1 MSDQP
6 SRLQYLLQQYA
17 ENNCSPAELL
27 ELMEAL
33 NENGNDEELKNS
45 LFTIWQDIKPDESL
59 ANIDKEQI
67 FSNIMKSAFVEK
79 LPHKNYNTLNW
90 VAAAVVL
97 FFIGFAIYFLKPEN
111 KIQATV
117 TTIHHPGIILP
128 GSNKAEL
135 TLANGKKII
144 LKNSSGSQ
152 ITTAGGTT
160 IIRLDKG
167 QLAFSGSIQAADEG
181 GLPAY
186 NILSTPTGGQY
197 QVTLP
202 DGTRVW
208 LNASSS
214 LRFPTAFN
222 GKTRH
227 VELTGEGYF
236 EVAKDKSKPFSVD
249 VNNGEIKVLGTHFN
263 IMGYQDEASTNTTLL
278 EGSVQI
284 TRGKNI
290 RMLIPGEQA
299 RVDNESHIQITPV
312 DPAAA
317 IEWKNGNFNFSH
329 EKIQSIMRKLSRWY
343 NISVEYQGKPTT
355 EGFVGTL
362 PRSKNLNEVL
372 NTLESTGLVHFKIE
386 ERRVV
391 VMP

>member
-1 MSDQP
+1 MSDQL
-6 SRLQYLLQQYA
+6 SRLHYLLQQYA

-27 ELMEAL
+27 ELMQAL
-33 NENGNDEELKNS
+33 NENGYDEELNKS
-45 LFTIWQDIKPDESL
+45 LLAIWHDIKPDESL
-59 ANIDKEQI
+59 PNIDKEQI
-67 FSNIMKSAFVEK
+67 FKNIMESNVVKR
-79 LPHKNYNTLNW
+79 LPVKNDSMLRW
-90 VAAAVVL
+90 AAAAAVL
-97 FFIGFAIYFLKPEN
+97 LFIGFAIYFLKPGDRS
-111 KIQATV
+111 QATV
-117 TTIHHPGIILP
+117 TTAHKPTVIMP

-135 TLANGKKII
+135 ILANGKRI
-144 LKNSSGSQ
+144 LLNNSSGSH
-152 ITTAGGTT
+152 ISTVGNTT

-167 QLAFSGSIQAADEG
+167 QLAFSGPIGPDNEKVTS
-181 GLPAY
+181 AY
-186 NILSTPTGGQY
+186 NTLTTPAGGQY
-197 QVTLP
+197 EITLP

-222 GKTRH
+222 GTSRH
-227 VELTGEGYF
+227 VELSGEGYF
-236 EVAKDKSKPFSVD
+236 EVAKNKSKPFSVA
-249 VNNGEIKVLGTHFN
+249 VNDGEIKVLGTHFN

-278 EGSVQI
+278 EGSVQV
-284 TRGKNI
+284 TKGQNI

-299 RVDNESHIQITPV
+299 RVDQENKIQIIPV

-317 IEWKNGNFNFSH
+317 VEWKNGNFNFSH

-343 NISVEYQGKPTT
+343 NITVEYQGRPTT

-362 PRSKNLNEVL
+362 PRSKNLTEVL
-372 NTLESTGLVHFKIE
+372 STLESTGLVHFKIE